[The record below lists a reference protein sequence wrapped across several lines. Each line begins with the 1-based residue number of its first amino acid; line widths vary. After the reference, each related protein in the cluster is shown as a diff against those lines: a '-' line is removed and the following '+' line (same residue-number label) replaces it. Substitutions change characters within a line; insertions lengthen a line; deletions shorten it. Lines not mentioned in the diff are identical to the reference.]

1 MQCCSW
7 DLHPDSPPG
16 YPLVPQKDEDEE
28 EFRLKYINTGILS
41 TAELSLFQ
49 AKKEISLYATRTKK

>member
-1 MQCCSW
+1 
-7 DLHPDSPPG
+7 LLLLGFAPLIATIVTR
-16 YPLVPQKDEDEE
+16 LVPLKEEDEE

-49 AKKEISLYATRTKK
+49 AKKEISLYARRSQSR